1 MSFIATTM
9 LDMLSKVSTLK
20 KSTVKMLVRMLGLR
34 FWIFSEK
41 NFEDSLIFRI
51 KRGGGYRGVG
61 ACHNF
66 VTLTGKKGDKSGKPK

>member
-9 LDMLSKVSTLK
+9 PDMLFRVSTLK
-20 KSTVKMLVRMLGLR
+20 KSIAKMLVKMLGLR

-41 NFEDSLIFRI
+41 KIENSLIFRI
-51 KRGGGYRGVG
+51 KRKGGARWGG

-66 VTLTGKKGDKSGKPK
+66 VTHTGKKRE